1 MNLDRLINMIINR
14 VMRVLISKGINKGI
28 DAGSS
33 ALARR
38 KSGGVQGDA
47 QMGEVDDYGNIR
59 QPSGQNQNGGHG
71 QAEMTA
77 QAQQA
82 AKRARKMARMSKR
95 IGRF

>member
-1 MNLDRLINMIINR
+1 MIINR

-38 KSGGVQGDA
+38 KSGGVQ
-47 QMGEVDDYGNIR
+47 MGEVDDYGNIR
-59 QPSGQNQNGGHG
+59 AQPGQGQSGGQSGGQG
-71 QAEMTA
+71 DAQLNA